1 MVVAGIV
8 DAIKVKK
15 RDAGL
20 ALGANLDDYREVGWN
35 ATARGFDDV
44 LELLKAEYG
53 GNIRGSSEKKKKSS
67 KTSKEKKKKGSIPIV
82 QVGMK

>member
-1 MVVAGIV
+1 MV

-15 RDAGL
+15 RDSGL

-35 ATARGFDDV
+35 STANGFKDV
-44 LELLKAEYG
+44 LSLLQQEYG
-53 GNIRGSSEKKKKSS
+53 GEKSKKSKNKKDRGKS
-67 KTSKEKKKKGSIPIV
+67 KKAVPII